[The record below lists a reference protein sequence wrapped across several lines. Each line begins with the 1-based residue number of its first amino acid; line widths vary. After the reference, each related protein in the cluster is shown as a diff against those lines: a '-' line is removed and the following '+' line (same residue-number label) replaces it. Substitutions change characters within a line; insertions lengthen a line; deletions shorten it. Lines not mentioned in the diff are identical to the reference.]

1 MILGCVTIG
10 QAPRVDVVPDIEP
23 LLPGIRIVER
33 GALDGLDA
41 AGIAALAPEPGRAAL
56 VSRLRDGGSAVL
68 DEERML
74 PLVQRAVDAVAE
86 DGAGA
91 VLVLCTGHL
100 PSLRSPVPVYTAE
113 RLARGAATTLVGD
126 DRLGVLAPTPRQVD
140 DIAARWRRDLGREVT
155 VVAVDPYTADDAALA
170 AAGSALG
177 ASGSDWI
184 FMDCIGYSERMAA
197 IVQDASG
204 ARTLTARG
212 LAARMAAAAVAAR

>member
-33 GALDGLDA
+33 GALDELTPA
-41 AGIAALAPEPGRAAL
+41 EIAELTPAEGRAAL
-56 VSRLRDGGSAVL
+56 VSRLRDGSSAVL

-74 PLVQRAVDAVAE
+74 PLVQRAVDAVVA

-100 PSLRSPVPVYTAE
+100 PELRSPVPVYTAE
-113 RLARGAATTLVGD
+113 RLARGAAATLVGE
-126 DRLGVLAPTPRQVD
+126 DRLGVLVPTLRQVD
-140 DIAARWRRDLGREVT
+140 DIAARWRHDLGRRVSIG
-155 VVAVDPYTADDAALA
+155 AVDPYTADDAELASAARGLA
-170 AAGSALG
+170 AEGV
-177 ASGSDWI
+177 DWI
-184 FMDCIGYSERMAA
+184 FLDCIGYSERMAS

-204 ARTLTARG
+204 ARALTARG
-212 LAARMAAAAVAAR
+212 LAARMAAAAVATA

>member
-10 QAPRVDVVPDIEP
+10 QAPRVDVVPDIQP

-33 GALDGLDA
+33 GALDDLGA
-41 AGIAALAPEPGRAAL
+41 SEIAGLAPAPGRPAL

-74 PLVQRAVDAVAE
+74 PLVQRAVDAVVA

-100 PSLRSPVPVYTAE
+100 PSLRAAVPVYTAE

-140 DIAARWRRDLGREVT
+140 DIAARWRDDLGREVT
-155 VVAVDPYTADDAALA
+155 VVAVDPYTAGDEEFE
-170 AAGSALG
+170 AAGRSLG
-177 ASGSDWI
+177 ESGCDWI

-197 IVQDASG
+197 IVQDASD

-212 LAARMAAAAVAAR
+212 LAARMAAAAVATA